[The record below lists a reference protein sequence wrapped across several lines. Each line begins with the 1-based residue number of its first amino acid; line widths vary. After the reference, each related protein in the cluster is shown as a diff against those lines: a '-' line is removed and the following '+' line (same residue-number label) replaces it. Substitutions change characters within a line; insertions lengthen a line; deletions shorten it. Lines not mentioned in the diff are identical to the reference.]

1 MSKLTYELLRLEKTV
16 PLTISRGTST
26 HGEIFWLRWSE
37 DGVEG
42 WGEAVP
48 FAIDERPQPMAAIVA
63 AFERH
68 ESWLQN
74 LSAWDRRAIERRLW
88 AEDAPSAFIAAVNQ
102 AHYDW
107 MGKRVG
113 EPVSRLLGL
122 GEETGALTFATIGIS
137 SPDAAV
143 LRVKKWRE
151 AHDVRAFKVKLGS
164 PAGVEADKAMFAAV
178 RAAVPADF
186 RMSVDANGGWT
197 PATTVSMA
205 AWLAGQGVDHVEQ
218 PLPRGQ
224 EHELGAVQADSPLPI
239 FVDES
244 CRTVA
249 DLPPLVGKVS
259 GVNIKLM
266 KCGGL
271 DGALRLL
278 HAARAFGM
286 RILVGCYGSSALG
299 NGCALTLAPLA
310 DRVDLDS
317 HLNLREDPFGG
328 WTLKEGLLAP
338 TASPGFGIS
347 HAKHSL

>member
-1 MSKLTYELLRLEKTV
+1 MSKLAFELLRLEKTV
-16 PLTISRGTST
+16 PLTISRGTTT
-26 HGEIFWLRWSE
+26 HSEIFWLRWSE

-63 AFERH
+63 AFEQH
-68 ESWLQN
+68 GFWLRTQ
-74 LSAWDRRAIERRLW
+74 SAWERETIERRLW
-88 AEDAPSAFIAAVNQ
+88 GEGAPSAFIAAVNQ
-102 AHYDW
+102 ALYDW
-107 MGKRVG
+107 MGRKVSQ
-113 EPVSRLLGL
+113 PVSRLLGL
-122 GEETGALTFATIGIS
+122 GEAFGALTFATVGIS
-137 SPDAAV
+137 SPEEAV
-143 LRVKKWRE
+143 RRVEKWRQ
-151 AHDVRAFKVKLGS
+151 AYDVRAFKVKLGS
-164 PAGVEADKAMFAAV
+164 RAGAEADKAMFAAV
-178 RAAVPADF
+178 RATVPAGF

-197 PATTVSMA
+197 PATAVAMA
-205 AWLAGQGVDHVEQ
+205 GWLANHGVDHIEQ
-218 PLPRGQ
+218 PLPRGL
-224 EHELGAVQADSPLPI
+224 EHELGAVQADSALPI

-249 DLPPLVGKVS
+249 DLPALVGKVS
-259 GVNIKLM
+259 GINIKLM

-278 HAARAFGM
+278 HAARAHGM

-299 NGCALTLAPLA
+299 NGCALTLAPFA
-310 DRVDLDS
+310 DRIDLDS
-317 HLNLREDPFGG
+317 HLNLKDDPFGG